1 MYLWTQDVPS
11 NNMRHDPFIFP
22 PHSRYSRSIRAL
34 PRVQTGSHLCSPLDL
49 NEAWLSYF
57 VRGTNEI
64 VVTQWTF
71 GLDDPQERRCKGVI
85 LSCPELLVRDAPY
98 RRHTRADDFCIVRR
112 SAL

>member
-49 NEAWLSYF
+49 NEAWLAA
-57 VRGTNEI
+57 G
-64 VVTQWTF
+64 
-71 GLDDPQERRCKGVI
+71 PQHA
-85 LSCPELLVRDAPY
+85 SSLVDE
-98 RRHTRADDFCIVRR
+98 
-112 SAL
+112 SK